1 MSSRVEPDQ
10 GRRRRKRQLVSI
22 AVTAVMAAGALGGLA
37 YAAEGSGSPAMVAS
51 ASSSTITVTGS
62 ASATVA
68 ASTSA
73 SASAA
78 ASASSPSLDE
88 QARTALATAESSL
101 VSGFSGNVSVA
112 ALDLDTGATAD
123 YGNTGNSYDTA
134 SIVKVDILATLLL
147 QTQDSGGLS
156 SAQKALATSMIEQS
170 DNDAASTLWNE
181 IGGADGLNAA
191 NRTFGLTGT
200 TGGSNGN
207 WGLTQTTAADQLTL
221 LQVVFGDDSPLD
233 SASQK
238 YLQGL
243 MGQVESD
250 QAWGVSAAADSGTA
264 TELKNGWLQ
273 RSQSG
278 LWDVNSIGKVTV
290 DGHSVLIAV
299 VSDGGSTEAGSISL
313 VESVASAAANAI
325 TSVG

>member
-1 MSSRVEPDQ
+1 MSSRVEPEQ
-10 GRRRRKRQLVSI
+10 RRRRRKRQFVSM
-22 AVTAVMAAGALGGLA
+22 AVTTVMAAGALGGLA

-51 ASSSTITVTGS
+51 SSSSTVTVTDSATPSVS
-62 ASATVA
+62 ASPT
-68 ASTSA
+68 
-73 SASAA
+73 
-78 ASASSPSLDE
+78 LDE
-88 QARTALATAESSL
+88 QARTALAAAESSL

-112 ALDLDTGATAD
+112 AVDLDTGATAD
-123 YGNTGNSYDTA
+123 YGNTTSSYDTA

-156 SAQKALATSMIEQS
+156 SAQRALATSMIEQS
-170 DNDAASTLWNE
+170 DNDAATTLWNE
-181 IGGADGLNAA
+181 IGGADGLNTA
-191 NRTFGLTGT
+191 NRTFGLTAT
-200 TGGSNGN
+200 TGGSNGD

-250 QAWGVSAAADSGTA
+250 QAWGVSAAADGGT
-264 TELKNGWLQ
+264 TSELKNGWLQ
-273 RSQSG
+273 RSQTG
-278 LWDVNSIGKVTV
+278 LWDVNSIGRVTV

-313 VESVASAAANAI
+313 VQSVASAAANAI
-325 TSVG
+325 TNVG

>member
-1 MSSRVEPDQ
+1 MSSRVEPKR
-10 GRRRRKRQLVSI
+10 GRRRRKRQLISM
-22 AVTAVMAAGALGGLA
+22 AVTAVMTAGALGGLA
-37 YAAEGSGSPAMVAS
+37 YAAEGSSGPSMVTS
-51 ASSSTITVTGS
+51 ASSTITVTDS
-62 ASATVA
+62 ASAPA
-68 ASTSA
+68 SA
-73 SASAA
+73 SASA
-78 ASASSPSLDE
+78 SPTLDE
-88 QARTALATAESSL
+88 QARTALASAESSL

-112 ALDLDTGATAD
+112 ALDLDSGATAD
-123 YGNTGNSYDTA
+123 YGNTASSYDTA

-170 DNDAASTLWNE
+170 DNDAATALWNE

-191 NRTFGLTGT
+191 NKTFGLTGT

-221 LQVVFGDDSPLD
+221 LQVVFGDDSALD
-233 SASQK
+233 SASQT
-238 YLQGL
+238 YLQSL

-250 QAWGVSAAADSGTA
+250 QAWGVSAAADGGT
-264 TELKNGWLQ
+264 TSELKNGWLQ
-273 RSQSG
+273 RSQTG

-290 DGHSVLIAV
+290 DGHTVLIAV

-313 VESVASAAANAI
+313 VESVASAAANAV